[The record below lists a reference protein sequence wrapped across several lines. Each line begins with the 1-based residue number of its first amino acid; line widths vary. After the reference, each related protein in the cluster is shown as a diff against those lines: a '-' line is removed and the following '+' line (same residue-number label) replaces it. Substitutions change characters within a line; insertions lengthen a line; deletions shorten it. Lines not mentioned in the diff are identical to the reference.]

1 VELGAMLTLC
11 WGTVAVTTLD
21 ELAEAAAAGGFGAI
35 SATPA
40 MALGGGRPSTP
51 PVSYVDAL
59 LGALPGSP
67 PLDAIQPAYRH
78 FFEPG
83 TDNCFRA
90 AALTGAPVLNVAHFL
105 GDAVPLPAMID
116 AFGAL
121 CTRAAREGL
130 ALTLEFIPGSGVP
143 DLATA
148 LAIVTGTGADNA
160 GVLVDTWH
168 LSRSGGTVADLAAAP
183 AGTLTAIQLSDRCT
197 TRAEG
202 AYVPMRDRLLPG
214 DGDLPL
220 SQIVATVR
228 ANSADAIVSVE
239 VFSAAL
245 AALPPAEAAARAG
258 AAARAALP
266 L

>member
-1 VELGAMLTLC
+1 MTVTLC
-11 WGTVAVTTLD
+11 WGTVAATTLD
-21 ELAEAAAAGGFGAI
+21 ELAEAAVAGGFDAI

-40 MALGGGRPSTP
+40 MALGAGRRSTP
-51 PVSYVDAL
+51 TVSYVDAL

-67 PLDAIQPAYRH
+67 RIDAIEPGYRR

-83 TDNCFRA
+83 TDNSFRA

-105 GDAVPLPAMID
+105 GGPAPLTEMVD

-121 CTRAAREGL
+121 CARAAAEGL
-130 ALTLEFIPGSGVP
+130 RLTLEFIPGSGIP

-148 LAIVTGTGADNA
+148 LAIVTGTGAPNA

-183 AGTLTAIQLSDRCT
+183 PGTLTAIQVSDRCT
-197 TRAEG
+197 AVPEG
-202 AYVPMRDRLLPG
+202 TYVPMSDRLLPG

-220 SQIVATVR
+220 AAIVETICT
-228 ANSADAIVSVE
+228 NSSDPIVSVE
-239 VFSAAL
+239 VFSSVL
-245 AALPPAEAAARAG
+245 ADLPPAQAARQAG
-258 AAARAALP
+258 DAFRRVLP
-266 L
+266 T

>member
-1 VELGAMLTLC
+1 MSLTLC
-11 WGTVAVTTLD
+11 WGTVSATTLD
-21 ELAEAAAAGGFGAI
+21 ELADAAAAGGFDAI

-40 MALGGGRPSTP
+40 MGLGAGGPSTP

-67 PLDAIQPAYRH
+67 PVDAIEPAYRR

-90 AALTGAPVLNVAHFL
+90 AVLTGAPVLNVAHFL
-105 GDAVPLPAMID
+105 GDPAPLPEMVD

-121 CTRAAREGL
+121 CARAAGDGL
-130 ALTLEFIPGSGVP
+130 ALTLEFIPGSGIP

-148 LAIVTGTGADNA
+148 LAVVIGSGAPNA

-168 LSRSGGTVADLAAAP
+168 LSRSGGKVADLAAAP
-183 AGTLTAIQLSDRCT
+183 AGTLTAIQVSDRRT

-202 AYVPMRDRLLPG
+202 SYVPMSDRLLPG

-220 SQIVATVR
+220 RAIVDTIC
-228 ANSADAIVSVE
+228 ANSPDAIISVE
-239 VFSAAL
+239 VFSTVL
-245 AALPPAEAAARAG
+245 AALPAAEAAARAG
-258 AAARAALP
+258 DALRRV
-266 L
+266 LGA

>member
-1 VELGAMLTLC
+1 VTLTLC
-11 WGTVAVTTLD
+11 WGTVAATTLD
-21 ELAEAAAAGGFGAI
+21 ELADAAAAGGFDAI

-40 MALGGGRPSTP
+40 MGLGAGRPSTP

-67 PLDAIQPAYRH
+67 PLDVIEPAFRR

-105 GDAVPLPAMID
+105 GDAAPLTAMID

-121 CTRAAREGL
+121 CTRAAHEGL
-130 ALTLEFIPGSGVP
+130 MLTLEFIPGSGIP

-148 LAIVTGTGADNA
+148 LAIVTGTGARNA

-168 LSRSGGTVADLAAAP
+168 LSRSGGTVADLIAAP
-183 AGTLTAIQLSDRCT
+183 AGTLAAIQLSDRRT
-197 TRAEG
+197 STAG
-202 AYVPMRDRLLPG
+202 GPYVPMSDRLLPG
-214 DGDLPL
+214 DGELPL
-220 SQIVATVR
+220 AAIVDAIR
-228 ANSADAIVSVE
+228 ANRADPIVSVE
-239 VFSAAL
+239 VFSSAL
-245 AALPPAEAAARAG
+245 AALPATEAAARAG
-258 AAARAALP
+258 AATRGALSP
-266 L
+266 